1 MKSPFRYFNTQ
12 ARNVDFFKTVKNA
25 WPIPVVGSPIYKVVK
40 KLASVKKALVR
51 LQKLK
56 GPDSTQIQVGRE
68 KLEMIHIQLTMNNNG
83 SLLEVEKEA
92 KDDLQRC
99 LLLKEN
105 MLKAE
110 VQRQMLESRGQ

>member
-1 MKSPFRYFNTQ
+1 M
-12 ARNVDFFKTVKNA
+12 
-25 WPIPVVGSPIYKVVK
+25 
-40 KLASVKKALVR
+40 
-51 LQKLK
+51 
-56 GPDSTQIQVGRE
+56 GRE

-83 SLLEVEKEA
+83 SLLEAEKEA

-110 VQRQMLESRGQ
+110 V